1 MILSNIHDSQVVVCL
16 GLETPVRA
24 FRPGR
29 VRPMTL
35 TIPPGSFVDVGRAL
49 GLDEA
54 AATYAVEHSRDCL
67 EMIRKGYLRQGIYR
81 ADVTRRTQVTPA
93 AVVAAVQAVV
103 AAVQAVKAAAD
114 TAVPLPAPTMA
125 QQVEAE
131 VGAPVVLT
139 EPSMDWTKQD
149 LLAWAKSRGVDVN
162 STESKASIYRKII
175 GA

>member
-1 MILSNIHDSQVVVCL
+1 MILSNIHDSQVIVCL

-29 VRPMTL
+29 ARPVTL
-35 TIPPGSFVDVGRAL
+35 TIPPGGFVDVGRAL

-54 AATYAVEHSRDCL
+54 AATHAVEHSRDCL

-93 AVVAAVQAVV
+93 AVA
-103 AAVQAVKAAAD
+103 AAVQAVKAVVDVAVAD
-114 TAVPLPAPTMA
+114 LPPAPTMT